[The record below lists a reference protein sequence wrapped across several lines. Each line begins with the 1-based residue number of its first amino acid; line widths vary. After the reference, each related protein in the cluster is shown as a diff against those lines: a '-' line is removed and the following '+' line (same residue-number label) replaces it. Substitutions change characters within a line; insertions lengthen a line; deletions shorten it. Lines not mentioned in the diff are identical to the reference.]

1 MFLTSVPNKGGMTA
15 ADERKLKR
23 STLLAAVIS
32 SFVTPYLSSAVNV
45 ALPAI
50 QEDLSATAV
59 QLSWTAAAF
68 VLVNAMLALPLGKA
82 SDIWGRKRMLAG
94 GIAMLTVSS
103 GICCLVQDPRTLI
116 ALRAI
121 QGAAGGAVSVTSM
134 AIVSSVFP
142 PEERGGAFGLVIAAV
157 YSGLSAGPFVGGV
170 LTGYFGW
177 QSVFLSVALLG
188 AVAFLWIV
196 TRLKGEWADAAGQRL
211 DVTGCLFYA
220 CGLFGIT
227 YGATNL
233 PGMHGALLLAG
244 GIGVIALFVR
254 REFRVSTPLLD
265 MRLFSEN
272 RVFAFSNL
280 AALIHY
286 SAVFAVTMLMS
297 LYLQFVK
304 GLQPQTAGLVLL
316 AQPIVQAMF
325 SPAAGRLSDRRDA
338 GRVASVGMA
347 VTAIGLV
354 LLFLTGSGSSIGY
367 VVAALVILGL
377 GYALFS
383 SPNSNAIMGSVSKR
397 HFGVASS
404 IVTTMRAVGM
414 SMSMAL
420 ATVMISFFLGEAA
433 IGPDNIPSL
442 LQAMRVCFGISIG
455 LCCIGILA
463 SLARGTVRT

>member
-1 MFLTSVPNKGGMTA
+1 MKVDTMTA
-15 ADERKLKR
+15 APEACEKTLKR

-32 SFVTPYLSSAVNV
+32 SFLAPYLSSSVNV

-59 QLSWTAAAF
+59 QLTWMATSF

-94 GIAMLTVSS
+94 GIALITVSS
-103 GICCLVQDPRTLI
+103 AVCWVVEDPRTLI
-116 ALRAI
+116 ALRAV
-121 QGAAGGAVSVTSM
+121 QGFASGAVAVTSM

-142 PEERGGAFGLVIAAV
+142 PEERGSAFGLVIAAV
-157 YSGLSAGPFVGGV
+157 YTGLSAGPFMGGM

-177 QSVFLSVALLG
+177 RSVFVSVALLG
-188 AVAFLWIV
+188 AVAFVWIV

-211 DVTGCLFYA
+211 DVIGCLLYA

-227 YGATNL
+227 YGASTL
-233 PGMHGALLLAG
+233 PEVIGVLLLAG
-244 GIGVIALFVR
+244 GVGVIALFVR
-254 REFRVSTPLLD
+254 RQYRAATPLLD

-272 RVFAFSNL
+272 RVFAFSNM

-286 SAVFAVTMLMS
+286 AAVFAVTMLMS

-316 AQPIVQAMF
+316 AQPIVQAAF
-325 SPAAGRLSDRRDA
+325 SPAAGRLSDRIDA
-338 GRVASVGMA
+338 GRVASLGMGI
-347 VTAIGLV
+347 TALGLIM
-354 LLFLTGSGSSIGY
+354 LLLTGQESSIGY
-367 VVAALVILGL
+367 VVCVLVILGF

-397 HFGVASS
+397 HYGVASS
-404 IVTTMRAVGM
+404 VVTTMRAVGM
-414 SMSMAL
+414 SMSMAV
-420 ATVMISFFLGEAA
+420 ATVTISFFVGRAA
-433 IGPDNIPSL
+433 IGPGNIPAL
-442 LQAMRVCFGISIG
+442 LQAMRVCFGISIV
-455 LCCIGILA
+455 LCCIGIIA
-463 SLARGTVRT
+463 SLARGRIRGNPQ